1 MPRVAAETMEE
12 EEERSMTQSDLTAA
26 RGIFAQA
33 IAAATTADA
42 AYAALHGFV
51 AALAPARLFTIT
63 LTDMAAGVARRAFS
77 SDAVA
82 YPVSGT
88 KPINHDGWFNVI
100 HIERRI
106 YVEND
111 LARDLEHF
119 SDYDLIKSL
128 GCEAAMNVPVILA
141 DDLVGTVNILDAKDS
156 YDAAV
161 VARVTQELQIPAML
175 AFAVAQRLR
184 A

>member
-12 EEERSMTQSDLTAA
+12 EVRSMTQSDLTAA

>member
-1 MPRVAAETMEE
+1 MEE
-12 EEERSMTQSDLTAA
+12 EERIMTQSDLTSDLAADLAAA
-26 RGIFAQA
+26 RGTFARA
-33 IAAATTADA
+33 ITAATTADA
-42 AYAALHGFV
+42 AYAALHAFV

-63 LTDMAAGVARRAFS
+63 LTDMAAGLARRAYS

-100 HIERRI
+100 HVERRI

-141 DDLVGTVNILDAKDS
+141 DELVGTVNILDAKDS
-156 YDAAV
+156 YGEAV

-175 AFAVAQRLR
+175 AFALAARLR
-184 A
+184 G

>member
-156 YDAAV
+156 YDEAV